1 MAQKQKQFQSM
12 EDIRN
17 TFVLYPVKNK
27 KSVPKWKVDR
37 VVRKTDPTAIIK
49 GGAREF
55 IAKLSKGLMLPITML
70 PIAGLFL
77 GIGSAIVNNAG
88 GNVALQT
95 FGKVLQLPGQV
106 VFDNLAVLFCIA
118 VAISFTNESGVAG
131 LCSFMRWLVFNA
143 IQYAFII
150 TYSHTDEETKKT
162 IIDGY
167 SFWWYYFKPEE
178 FTRIFGTNIGI
189 PSLNTSVFGGI
200 IIGFLTAYLYNR
212 FKNIQMPPAL
222 GFFSG
227 VRFIPIATF
236 IGCFLMAM
244 LFCAVWPG
252 VGLGI
257 YYLGV
262 GLSKA
267 PLGINALF
275 YGYIN
280 RALVPT
286 GLHHAFNGP
295 FWFSSAG
302 GQITLENNPVAW
314 NNLLNYLHAKEITV
328 DGYIYPINGWD
339 DLVRAIKDI
348 DYGEEMQTV
357 YSGDINCFAFANS
370 IAGHTIKADGV
381 DTKLTFDM
389 INQSFG
395 LRISQYQKGAYPMM
409 IFGLPAAACAMII
422 CAPKGE
428 GRKLAFSAVI
438 GSAVASAVTGITEPI
453 EFTFLFLA
461 PALYYG
467 FHAVVAGVSYWVMNI
482 VPACV
487 GFTFSAGLIDFVIYG
502 AVPEIIGAGSNCW
515 WIPVI
520 GVPIFF
526 IYFFG
531 FWAIIKRWDIKTPGR
546 EGGLNKLMT
555 KKDVL
560 GQNAPK
566 ETKNE
571 IIPESNVYDVSML
584 SNEQLIAWD
593 IILAYGG
600 KDNILNVDACITKLR
615 IQVAS
620 PDLVNDK
627 RLVELGALGVTHPSS
642 QSVYAVFGAKA
653 DYWKN
658 MIKEVLE
665 KVKPKPQVYTE

>member
-1 MAQKQKQFQSM
+1 MAQNQKQFQSM
-12 EDIRN
+12 EQIRDN
-17 TFVLYPVKNK
+17 FVLRPIKNK
-27 KSVPKWKVDR
+27 DTVPSWKVDR
-37 VVRKTDPTAIIK
+37 LVRKTDPNAIIK

-88 GNVALQT
+88 TNQALLT
-95 FGKVLQLPGQV
+95 FGRVLQLPGQV
-106 VFDNLAVLFCIA
+106 VFDNLAILFCIA

-131 LCSFMRWLVFNA
+131 LCSFMGWLVFCA
-143 IQYAFII
+143 LQWAFIV
-150 TYSHTDEETKKT
+150 TNTHKDGTKT
-162 IIDGY
+162 VIDSY
-167 SFWWYYFKPEE
+167 DFWWYHFNTEE
-178 FTRIFGTNIGI
+178 FKRIFGSNVGI

-200 IIGFLTAYLYNR
+200 IVGILTAYLYNR

-227 VRFIPIATF
+227 VRFIPIITF
-236 IGCFLMAM
+236 VGCFALS
-244 LFCAVWPG
+244 LVFCAAWPG
-252 VGLGI
+252 IGLGI
-257 YYLGV
+257 YYLGT

-267 PLGINALF
+267 PLGINSLF

-295 FWFSSAG
+295 FWFTSAG
-302 GQITLENNPVAW
+302 GQITLTDSAAWTKFLSVVNGSSVQVNNTPVNSW
-314 NNLLNYLHAKEITV
+314 VE
-328 DGYIYPINGWD
+328 
-339 DLVRAIKDI
+339 LVTAIKGDTG
-348 DYGEEMQTV
+348 DLQTTI
-357 YSGDINCFAFANS
+357 SGDINCFAFANS
-370 IAGHTIKADGV
+370 IAGHTITVDGQSM
-381 DTKLTFDM
+381 KLTFGM
-389 INQSFG
+389 ISDTFG
-395 LRISQYQKGAYPMM
+395 IKIGQYQVGAYPMM
-409 IFGLPAAACAMII
+409 IFGLPAAACAMILT
-422 CAPKGE
+422 APKGD
-428 GRKLAFSAVI
+428 GRKLAFSAVV

-467 FHAVVAGVSYWVMNI
+467 FHAVAAGVSYWVMHI
-482 VPACV
+482 TPAYV
-487 GFTFSAGLIDFVIYG
+487 GFTFSAGMIDYFIYG
-502 AVPEIIGAGSNCW
+502 VVPEIVGAGSNCYW
-515 WIPVI
+515 
-520 GVPIFF
+520 VPIVGAAMFA

-546 EGGLNKLMT
+546 EGGLNRLMT

-566 ETKNE
+566 EEKNE
-571 IIPESNVYDVSML
+571 VIPESNQYDVSML
-584 SNEQLIAWD
+584 SNEQLTAWD

-600 KDNILNVDACITKLR
+600 KENILNVDACITKLR

-627 RLVELGALGVTHPSS
+627 RLVELGALGVTHPSK

-665 KVKPKPQVYTE
+665 KVKPKAQVPTE